1 MVTRMHKARQ
11 YHRAKR
17 AFDIVCSSVLI
28 ALTLPVLLA
37 AWLAVRLTSRGP
49 AIFRQKRMGYRGAV
63 FTMFKFRTM
72 AHGTARPLDL
82 VVRGDPRVTPVGRL
96 LRATHLD
103 ELPQL
108 FNVLRGEMSMVGP
121 RPDELG
127 IAEHLKRTIPGYAEC
142 LNMVPGL
149 TGLSQLV
156 GREKINGR
164 GRRFEVWLHR
174 VYRRKMCLAYDL
186 LVVLLTVPHMLRQR
200 GV

>member
-1 MVTRMHKARQ
+1 VRGYSEGRRYHKG
-11 YHRAKR
+11 KR
-17 AFDIVCSSVLI
+17 VFDVVCSSVL
-28 ALTLPVLLA
+28 LFLGMPLLLA
-37 AWLAVRLTSRGP
+37 IWLAVRLTSRGP
-49 AIFRQKRMGYRGAV
+49 AIFRQYRMGYRGRV
-63 FTMFKFRTM
+63 FMMFKFRTM
-72 AHGTARPLDL
+72 VKGTARHLDL

-108 FNVLRGEMSMVGP
+108 FNVLRGDMSMVGP

-127 IAEHLKRTIPGYAEC
+127 IAEHLKRTVPGYAEC
-142 LNMVPGL
+142 LSMVPGL

-156 GREKINGR
+156 GREKINRR

-174 VYRRKMCLAYDL
+174 QYRRKMCLAYDM
-186 LVVLLTVPHMLRQR
+186 LVILLTIPHMLRQR